1 MSLNILQELE
11 SVLSVRKAMKEKKR
25 RRKEMRQSLEETT
38 PEDNINT
45 NNPPSG
51 DHQITNTL
59 ASSHVTSTDKSH
71 DNQVTSTAELSQITK
86 ELTAANESH
95 EDHMTTAATNTE
107 ESRDQVDY
115 HMESCDHLMQLQ
127 FIAKAIAASNKRK
140 QNEEIFELS
149 IEDEED

>member
-25 RRKEMRQSLEETT
+25 RRKEMRQSLEGTT
-38 PEDNINT
+38 PEDNIDT

-59 ASSHVTSTDKSH
+59 ASSHMTSTDKSH
-71 DNQVTSTAELSQITK
+71 DNQVTSTAELSQLTK
-86 ELTAANESH
+86 ELTVANESH
-95 EDHMTTAATNTE
+95 EDHVTTAATNTE
-107 ESRDQVDY
+107 ESCDY
-115 HMESCDHLMQLQ
+115 HMESHDHLMQLQ
-127 FIAKAIAASNKRK
+127 FIAKAVAASNKRK

-149 IEDEED
+149 IEDEDD

>member
-25 RRKEMRQSLEETT
+25 RRKETRQSLEETI
-38 PEDNINT
+38 PEDT
-45 NNPPSG
+45 NNPSSG

-95 EDHMTTAATNTE
+95 EDHVTTAATNTE
-107 ESRDQVDY
+107 ESHDY
-115 HMESCDHLMQLQ
+115 HMESHDHLMQLQ
-127 FIAKAIAASNKRK
+127 FIAKAVAASNKRK

-149 IEDEED
+149 IEDEDN

>member
-25 RRKEMRQSLEETT
+25 KRKEMRQSLEETT
-38 PEDNINT
+38 PEDNIDT

-59 ASSHVTSTDKSH
+59 ASSHMTSTDKSH
-71 DNQVTSTAELSQITK
+71 DNQVTSIAELSQLTK

-107 ESRDQVDY
+107 ESHDY
-115 HMESCDHLMQLQ
+115 HMESHDHLMQLQ
-127 FIAKAIAASNKRK
+127 FIAKAVAASNKRK

-149 IEDEED
+149 IEDEDD